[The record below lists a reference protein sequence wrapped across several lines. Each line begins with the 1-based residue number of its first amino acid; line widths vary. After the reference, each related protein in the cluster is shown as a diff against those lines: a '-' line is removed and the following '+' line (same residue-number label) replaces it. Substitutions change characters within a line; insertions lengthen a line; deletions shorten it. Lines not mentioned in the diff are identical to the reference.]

1 MNSYECDLYEYV
13 MESSL
18 YEINSG
24 NSEYSAVYEAAE
36 EKANAS
42 NDNFFVKLKTKI
54 VNFCRSIIAKAKMIL
69 SKIGNLRRTKV
80 AKKALNKLTNTN
92 YKKNG
97 PNFKVGTAI
106 GKAGKNIQT
115 LNFLTKKLDS
125 DIPAMSGIIEKL
137 IDIPAAG
144 KSESEFEKISYSDK
158 SGTDDKAAKLGF
170 VDYDDMKRYLDNT
183 IKYANQL
190 NQSFQNL
197 GAIRDKLKSSGYS
210 ASQIRIAI
218 SSTYTMITKY
228 LKKYF
233 DEVMLIYKNFMEKS
247 SHEDKTAKDLVGIQ
261 YDTNEQMRDVVD
273 KLNNKSKGSNTKSNE
288 SNANDS
294 KRESSKNSTSDSQRE
309 ADRKSFDDFMND
321 PNTRLKFE

>member
-1 MNSYECDLYEYV
+1 MNSYNCELYEYV
-13 MESSL
+13 MESAL
-18 YEINSG
+18 FEVNSG
-24 NSEYSAVYEAAE
+24 NTAYQAVYEAAE

-42 NDNFFVKLKTKI
+42 NDNFFIKLKTKI

-80 AKKALNKLTNTN
+80 ANKALSKLTDTN
-92 YKKNG
+92 YKRNG

-106 GKAGKNIQT
+106 GGVGKNIQT
-115 LNFLTKKLDS
+115 LNFLTKKLNS
-125 DIPAMSGIIEKL
+125 DIPAMNGIIEKL
-137 IDIPAAG
+137 IDTPAAG

-183 IKYANQL
+183 IKYANRL
-190 NQSFQNL
+190 NQSFKNL
-197 GAIRDKLKSSGYS
+197 SVIQDKLKSSGYS

-233 DEVMLIYKNFMEKS
+233 DEVMLIYGNFMNKS
-247 SHEDKTAKDLVGIQ
+247 SHEDKTTKDFVGKQ
-261 YDTNEQMRDVVD
+261 YDIDEKMRETIDR
-273 KLNNKSKGSNTKSNE
+273 LNNKTRGKTSDDANKSSDTGSNTSKETSKGPSEEFDNFMR
-288 SNANDS
+288 NKDS
-294 KRESSKNSTSDSQRE
+294 K
-309 ADRKSFDDFMND
+309 
-321 PNTRLKFE
+321 LKFD

>member
-1 MNSYECDLYEYV
+1 MNSYECELYEYV
-13 MESSL
+13 MESSM
-18 YEINSG
+18 YEMNSG

-197 GAIRDKLKSSGYS
+197 DAIRDKLKSSGYS

-261 YDTNEQMRDVVD
+261 YDTNEKMRDVVD
-273 KLNNKSKGSNTKSNE
+273 KLNNKSKGSNKSSE
-288 SNANDS
+288 SDKKDS
-294 KRESSKNSTSDSQRE
+294 KQESSKTNTSDSQRE
-309 ADRKSFDDFMND
+309 ADRKAFDDFMND
-321 PNTRLKFE
+321 PNARLKFE

>member
-1 MNSYECDLYEYV
+1 MNSYNCELYEYV
-13 MESSL
+13 MESAL
-18 YEINSG
+18 FEVNSG
-24 NSEYSAVYEAAE
+24 NTSYQAVYEAAE

-69 SKIGNLRRTKV
+69 SKIGNLRRTKA
-80 AKKALNKLTNTN
+80 AKKALNELTDTN

-106 GKAGKNIQT
+106 GGAGKNIQT

-125 DIPAMSGIIEKL
+125 DIPAMNGIIEKL
-137 IDIPAAG
+137 IDTPAAG

-158 SGTDDKAAKLGF
+158 SGTDDKEAKLGF

-197 GAIRDKLKSSGYS
+197 SAIRDKLKSSGYS

-218 SSTYTMITKY
+218 SSTYTLITKY

-233 DEVMLIYKNFMEKS
+233 DEVMLIYGNFTAKS
-247 SHEDKTAKDLVGIQ
+247 SHEDKTTKDLVGKQ
-261 YDTNEQMRDVVD
+261 YDINEKMRETVD
-273 KLNNKSKGSNTKSNE
+273 KLNNKTRGKTSDDTDKSSDIGSNTSKETSKGPSDEFDNFMR
-288 SNANDS
+288 NKDS
-294 KRESSKNSTSDSQRE
+294 K
-309 ADRKSFDDFMND
+309 
-321 PNTRLKFE
+321 LKFD